1 MKSSPILL
9 LLALSSFAQTTP
21 TLTTTPQQ
29 QQPSTSNLTISTTK
43 GWTDTGIDVH
53 PGELIQITAAPP
65 NPSAQ
70 NASSSP
76 ASTCDPNGVNGP
88 STSNLPVAAATAG
101 ALIGK
106 VGDAA
111 FDVGSN
117 KEITATQQG
126 RLFLGVNSAG
136 EPPCKGNFAVN
147 VAVKP
152 AGLAQGSIKN
162 KLAAAAQ
169 TWLGGQFGT
178 AANSAN
184 SGSSSLSGASSNPV
198 AAAAAKVVT
207 PSAVPL
213 DPKLRE
219 VVDKLPRRVNDEF
232 HHEGDMVNFVII
244 GSQADVQSALQSA
257 NWFVA
262 DTNNTNAVAKAV
274 MMTYHKQ
281 DYLQMPMSILYLFD
295 RPQDF
300 GYEQAEPY
308 SVVASRHHFR
318 IWKAADEFDG
328 KQVWVGAGTH
338 DIGFEKDQRNGKV
351 THKIDPAVDGERDHI
366 AQTLEKTGKVKS
378 IAYYL
383 PPNPVQDARNATGGG
398 YHSDGRIV
406 VISLQPSA
414 EIKQAQ

>member
-29 QQPSTSNLTISTTK
+29 QQGSTSNLTISTTK
-43 GWTDTGIDVH
+43 GWIDTGIDVH
-53 PGELIQITAAPP
+53 PGELIQITAAPA
-65 NPSAQ
+65 NTSAPQ
-70 NASSSP
+70 TGSNS
-76 ASTCDPNGVNGP
+76 ASTCDPNGVSDA
-88 STSNLPVAAATAG
+88 STSNLPVSSAAGG

-111 FDVGSN
+111 FDVGAN

-136 EPPCKGNFAVN
+136 EPPCKGNFAVTL
-147 VAVKP
+147 AVKP

-162 KLAAAAQ
+162 KLATAAQ
-169 TWLGGQFGT
+169 TWLGGQFG
-178 AANSAN
+178 AANTGNA
-184 SGSSSLSGASSNPV
+184 GSSSLSGGPSNPL

-207 PSAVPL
+207 PVVAPL
-213 DPKLRE
+213 EPKLRDI
-219 VVDKLPRRVNDEF
+219 VDKLPRRISDEF

-244 GSQADVQSALQSA
+244 GSQADVQAALQSA

-262 DTNNTNAVAKAV
+262 DTNNANAVAKAV

-318 IWKAADEFDG
+318 GWKAADQFNGQE
-328 KQVWVGAGTH
+328 VWVGAGTH

-406 VISLQPSA
+406 VISLQPGV
-414 EIKQAQ
+414 EIKKEQ